1 MLRAVV
7 AIFKQH
13 LLSSTFIVLVQ
24 NKKKKKHKP
33 SVPGVATQHSRQ
45 IINLRQKIASD
56 YQQCDRNYL
65 PTFVSCVIFTRDKQS
80 SHYPP
85 DMMSWLHITLTFP
98 KWRFILFPQQQ

>member
-33 SVPGVATQHSRQ
+33 SVPGVAAQHSRK
-45 IINLRQKIASD
+45 IIHLRQKIASD

-65 PTFVSCVIFTRDKQS
+65 PMFVSCVIFTRDKQS